1 MEKFKKLLK
10 ENWKAA
16 LVGALATAA
25 VSFGVPADWS
35 FGAGEA
41 VSGEDAR
48 QEICSEYCEEHR
60 ESCSPE

>member
-1 MEKFKKLLK
+1 MEKFKTLLK
-10 ENWKAA
+10 DNWKAA

-48 QEICSEYCEEHR
+48 AEICADYCEENP
-60 ESCSPE
+60 ESCE